1 MTKSEIAKS
10 IAKTAKVFSIIG
22 IIGSLLGGL
31 FCYSAIMSLLSP
43 SGGGGL
49 VYAIFSAMITAI
61 NIAFFVLLKLLCYGF
76 AEMLHN
82 GATE

>member
-31 FCYSAIMSLLSP
+31 FCFSAMQNLFST

-49 VYAIFSAMITAI
+49 IIAIFSALITAI
-61 NIAFFVLLKLLCYGF
+61 NVAFFVLLKLLCYGF